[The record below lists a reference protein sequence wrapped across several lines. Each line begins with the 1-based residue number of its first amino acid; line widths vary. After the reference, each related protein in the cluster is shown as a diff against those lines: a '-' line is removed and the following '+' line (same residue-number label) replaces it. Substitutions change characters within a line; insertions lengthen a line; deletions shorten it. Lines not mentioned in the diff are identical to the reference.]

1 MKSEELF
8 KEAQNYL
15 PGGVNSPV
23 RAYKPYPFFAKEA
36 KGSKIID
43 VDGNSYI
50 DYCLAYGPLVL
61 GHANEKIIGK
71 VAEQLKIGSAY
82 GVPTENEIKLAK
94 LVIKKVPCAEMVRF
108 VNSGTEATMSA
119 IRLARAATGKKK
131 IIKFEG
137 SYHGAHDYVLV
148 KSGSGAAGLPDSPGV
163 PEDTTK
169 NTVLIPFNDEEAVVD
184 LIEREKNDIA
194 AIIVEPIMGN
204 VGFIPPKEDYL
215 KFLREMTGQNNIIL
229 IFDEVITG
237 FRIAEGGAQEYFG
250 VTPDLVTFGKIL
262 GGGFP
267 IGALAG
273 KKEIMEMIAPAGTVY
288 QAGTFNG
295 NPVSITAG
303 LAMLNQ
309 LNDNFYAESKRKG
322 KMIRTG
328 IQDILSDNNLNFKI
342 SGLSSMFQLYFT
354 DKEVYDYISAKSADT
369 EKFNQYFQTLL
380 KNGVF
385 IPPSQFECCFIS
397 SMHDNEDI
405 QKTLEAVE
413 KAIKV

>member
-15 PGGVNSPV
+15 PGGVDSPV

-36 KGSKIID
+36 HGSKIID

-61 GHANEKIIGK
+61 GHANQKIMNKI
-71 VAEQLKIGSAY
+71 AEQLKIGSAY

-148 KSGSGAAGLPDSPGV
+148 KSGSGAVGLPDSPGV
-163 PEDTTK
+163 PGDTTK
-169 NTVLIPFNDEEAVVD
+169 NTVLVRFNDEEAVVD
-184 LIEREKNDIA
+184 LIKREGNEIA

-204 VGFIPPKEDYL
+204 IGFIPPKEDYL
-215 KFLREMTGQNNIIL
+215 KFLREITSQNDIIL

-273 KKEIMEMIAPAGTVY
+273 KKELMEMIAPSGTVY

-309 LNDNFYAESKRKG
+309 LNNGFYVESNKKG
-322 KMIRTG
+322 NTLRNG
-328 IQDILSDNNLNFKI
+328 IQDILNDKDLDFKVA
-342 SGLSSMFQLYFT
+342 GLSSMFQIYFT
-354 DKEVYDYISAKSADT
+354 DKEVYDYTSAKSADT
-369 EKFNQYFQTLL
+369 EKFNQYFHTLL

-397 SMHDNEDI
+397 SMHDKEDI

-413 KAIKV
+413 KAIK

>member
-15 PGGVNSPV
+15 PGGVDSPV

-36 KGSKIID
+36 HGSKIID

-61 GHANEKIIGK
+61 GHANEKIMDK

-82 GVPTENEIKLAK
+82 GVPTENEIELAK

-148 KSGSGAAGLPDSPGV
+148 KSGSGAVGLPDSPGV

-169 NTVLIPFNDEEAVVD
+169 NTILVGFNNKEAVAD
-184 LIEREKNDIA
+184 LIEREGDDIA

-204 VGFIPPKEDYL
+204 IGFIPPKGDYL
-215 KFLREMTGQNNIIL
+215 KFLREITRQNDIIL

-267 IGALAG
+267 IGGFAG
-273 KKEIMEMIAPAGTVY
+273 KKELMEMISPAGTVY

-295 NPVSITAG
+295 NPISITAG
-303 LAMLNQ
+303 IAMLNQ
-309 LNDNFYAESKRKG
+309 LNNDFYVESNKKG
-322 KMIRTG
+322 NTLRNG
-328 IQDILSDNNLNFKI
+328 IQDILNDKDLDFKVA
-342 SGLSSMFQLYFT
+342 GLSSMFQIYFT
-354 DKEVYDYISAKSADT
+354 DKEVYDYTSAKSADT
-369 EKFNQYFQTLL
+369 KKFNQYFHTLL

-397 SMHDNEDI
+397 SMHEGEDI

-413 KAIKV
+413 KAIK